1 MERSFGTLLARQQN
15 DNENHFQKGLGA
27 YVKNSQKR
35 VSDNRKVYEVKGV
48 LYVGV
53 LLRYRCECLGMVLA
67 LIHPY
72 IRRDFNTLKTHIQ
85 SLFS

>member
-1 MERSFGTLLARQQN
+1 MESLFGTLLAKEQ
-15 DNENHFQKGLGA
+15 NENENQNQKGLRI

-48 LYVGV
+48 LMCGV
-53 LLRYRCECLGMVLA
+53 LLRDRCVCLGMVLA
-67 LIHPY
+67 LIHLS
-72 IRRDFNTLKTHIQ
+72 IQEVFNTLITHIQ